1 MTTSITVVIVDDHD
15 IVRRGIHAYLQALP
29 DFTVVGEAESG
40 DAAVELARDLVPDV
54 MLMDLVMPGTDGVE
68 ATRRVKNVSPR
79 TQVVV
84 LTSYHQDEHVF
95 PALRA
100 GAISYILKDVRMD
113 ELAGAVRKAAR
124 GEATLHPRVASRLI
138 REMQG
143 PGGDTANPFTELTDR
158 EMEILKL
165 VASGQSNHEIAQQLV
180 ISEYTVK
187 GHVSNIL
194 SKLRLADRTQAAG
207 RARLPT
213 GLLQLWVAGA
223 ALCRGCLRRG
233 AV

>member
-1 MTTSITVVIVDDHD
+1 MEQPITILLVDDHEV
-15 IVRRGIHAYLQALP
+15 VRQGLRAYLESQA
-29 DFTVVGEAESG
+29 DFEVVGEAGSG
-40 DAAVELARDLVPDV
+40 REAVRLVQRTAPDV
-54 MLMDLVMPGTDGVE
+54 VLMDLIMPEMDGVA
-68 ATRRVKNVSPR
+68 ATQEVRRVSPR

-84 LTSYHQDEHVF
+84 LTSYHEDEQIF

-113 ELAGAVRKAAR
+113 ELADAVRKASR

-194 SKLRLADRTQAAG
+194 SKLHLADRTQAAVFAWQHG
-207 RARLPT
+207 
-213 GLLQLWVAGA
+213 VV
-223 ALCRGCLRRG
+223 RRG
-233 AV
+233 E